1 MTRALRNSLAA
12 ILFGAFTLSAAGA
25 IADDVTV
32 PDTAA
37 DHAALTKSYEAKAAA
52 YRKEAADH
60 KAMAE
65 AYAKAHPD
73 TKGGQKNP
81 WNVKMAK
88 HCDTLAKDAEKL
100 ADDAQKAAEFHT
112 LRGKELQGK

>member
-1 MTRALRNSLAA
+1 MTRAIRNSLAA
-12 ILFGAFTLSAAGA
+12 IMFGAFTLSAAGA
-25 IADDVTV
+25 FADDAKV

-37 DHAALTKSYEAKAAA
+37 EHEALAKSYAEKAAE
-52 YRKEAADH
+52 YKKVAAEH

-73 TKGGQKNP
+73 AKGGQKNP
-81 WNVKMAK
+81 WNAKMAK
-88 HCDTLAKDAEKL
+88 HCEMLAKDAEKL
-100 ADDAQKAAEFHT
+100 ATDAQKAADFHS